1 MRGKNIIIGC
11 IIPCNMVPSKA
22 YFDNSATTKT
32 APEVL
37 NAMMPHLTEEYGNP
51 GSIHSMGDSAAKAV
65 REARQKTAKLI
76 GCQPSEVI
84 FTSGGTE
91 SDNIALIGSV
101 PSGGRIITTAIEHSA
116 ILETCAYLKENK
128 RKVTILPTDDK
139 GRVDPEALRKALSD
153 DVFLVSVMTANNVIG
168 TIQDIKEL
176 ADITHEYGAL
186 FHTDAVQAFAK
197 MDVNVKR
204 SGADMLSISG
214 HKIHGPKGIG
224 ALYVSEKVDIKPI
237 MFGGGQ
243 ESGMR
248 PSTENV
254 PGMVGLGAACELA
267 EKTMNADIQKM
278 EKLRNAIIES
288 TLTIDGSA
296 LNGPLDGRLCNNAHF
311 RFKGIKGT
319 ELVLKLSQAGI
330 MASTASAC
338 SAGSTD
344 PSHVM
349 TAIGLSPSEA
359 LSALR
364 ISLSRYNTMEEVQ
377 YLAEVLPKTVASLR

>member
-1 MRGKNIIIGC
+1 
-11 IIPCNMVPSKA
+11 MVSSKV
-22 YFDNSATTKT
+22 YFDNSATTKM

-37 NAMMPHLTEEYGNP
+37 NAMMPYLTDEYGNP
-51 GSIHSMGDSAAKAV
+51 GSIHSMGDSASKAV
-65 REARQKTAKLI
+65 RDARQKTSKLI

-128 RKVTILPTDDK
+128 RKVTVLPVDDM
-139 GRVDPEALRKALSD
+139 GRVDPDTLRNALSD
-153 DVFLVSVMTANNVIG
+153 DVFLVSIMTANNVIG

-176 ADITHEYGAL
+176 ADVTHEYGAL

-197 MDVNVKR
+197 MDVDVKR

-214 HKIHGPKGIG
+214 HKIHGPKGVG
-224 ALYVSEKVDIKPI
+224 ALYVSERAEVKPI

-248 PSTENV
+248 SSTENV
-254 PGMVGLGAACELA
+254 SGIVGLGAAVELVGT
-267 EKTMNADIQKM
+267 TMNADIQKM
-278 EKLRNAIIES
+278 EKLRNSIIES
-288 TLTIDGSA
+288 TLLIGGSA

-311 RFKGIKGT
+311 RFSGIKGT
-319 ELVLKLSQAGI
+319 ELVLKLSKEGI
-330 MASTASAC
+330 AASTASAC

-364 ISLSRYNTMEEVQ
+364 ISLSRYNTSEEADH
-377 YLAEVLPKTVASLR
+377 LADVLPKAIASLR

>member
-1 MRGKNIIIGC
+1 MAS
-11 IIPCNMVPSKA
+11 SKV
-22 YFDNSATTKT
+22 YFDNSATTKM

-37 NAMMPHLTEEYGNP
+37 NAMMPYLTDEYGNP
-51 GSIHSMGDSAAKAV
+51 GSIHSMGDSASKAV
-65 REARQKTAKLI
+65 RDARQKTAKLI

-128 RKVTILPTDDK
+128 RKVTVLPADDM
-139 GRVDPEALRKALSD
+139 GRVDPDTLREALSD
-153 DVFLVSVMTANNVIG
+153 DVFLVSIMTANNVIG
-168 TIQDIKEL
+168 TIQDVREL
-176 ADITHEYGAL
+176 ADVTHEYGAL
-186 FHTDAVQAFAK
+186 FHTDAVQAFGK

-224 ALYVSEKVDIKPI
+224 ALYVNDKIEVKPI

-254 PGMVGLGAACELA
+254 PGMVGLGAAVELA
-267 EKTMNADIQKM
+267 EKTMTADVQKM
-278 EKLRNAIIES
+278 EKLRNTIIES
-288 TLTIDGSA
+288 TLSIDGSA
-296 LNGPLDGRLCNNAHF
+296 LNGPMDGRLCNNAHF
-311 RFKGIKGT
+311 RFKGIKGM
-319 ELVLKLSQAGI
+319 ELVLKLSSAGI
-330 MASTASAC
+330 AASTASAC

-349 TAIGLSPSEA
+349 TAIGLSPADA
-359 LSALR
+359 LSVLR
-364 ISLSRYNTMEEVQ
+364 ISLSRYNTSEEVD
-377 YLAEVLPKTVASLR
+377 YLADVLPKAIASLR